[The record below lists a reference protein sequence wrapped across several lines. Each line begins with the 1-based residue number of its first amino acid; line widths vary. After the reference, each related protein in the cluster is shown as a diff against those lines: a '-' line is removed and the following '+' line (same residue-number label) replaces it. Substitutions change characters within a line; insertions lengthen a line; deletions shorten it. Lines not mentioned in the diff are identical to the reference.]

1 MFRKIDEL
9 GRIVIPMGIRKELK
23 IKSNDKLKIDVKD
36 ENIILTKVDSF
47 NLENWLEEK
56 LEKEL
61 NTMKRFAFKEVLE
74 VIRNE

>member
-56 LEKEL
+56 LENEL
-61 NTMKRFAFKEVLE
+61 DTMKRFAFKEVLE